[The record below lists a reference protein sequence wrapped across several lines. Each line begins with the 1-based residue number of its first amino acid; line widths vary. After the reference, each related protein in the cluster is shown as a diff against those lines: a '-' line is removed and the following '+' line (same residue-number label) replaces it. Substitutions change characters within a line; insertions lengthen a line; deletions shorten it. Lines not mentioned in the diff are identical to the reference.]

1 MHQLMQV
8 ELDFQCYST
17 TMAQWFNDSGEQLF
31 VEELLP
37 IARQVLDEFDSG
49 TAVRLDEIQL
59 QLPPL
64 HLPAD
69 RYVLQHSF
77 REALRQQLW
86 LLLPTAVPQPEVTKL
101 RGLTAA
107 QQQQLITALQQ
118 ADSKTLQQH
127 WPLYLQHATQLLAV
141 LQYLASH
148 SNLCQALAFG
158 LSHTMLAQLLQ
169 LLAPSEQRFMLQ
181 LMAQPQLFSVVQGR
195 SNSALQSQSASL
207 PPPAL
212 QQRQRHLWQLSL
224 SYLLVERGSQ
234 FNRRSY
240 LHYLLRKMAAHD
252 NLSVQSLVQHML
264 LTLRRS
270 RQLFARH
277 SPLLLQ
283 LTELLTGMADAPLSQ
298 PDSSSIPS
306 AKEAAVGGLTV
317 PQREQLLLALRL
329 ADNPALQR
337 NWAFYLQHSAELL
350 TILRQLA
357 SHSDI
362 CHVLAF
368 GLNQAMLAQLL
379 QLLAPSEQRFMLQL
393 MAQPQLFS
401 AVQSSIKA
409 RSQPQQAQLPPPAL
423 QQRQRHLW
431 QLSLSYL
438 LVERGSQF
446 NRRSY
451 LHYLLR
457 KMAAH
462 DNLSVQSLVQHMLRV
477 LQRSRQLFS
486 WHSPLLLQLT
496 ELLAG
501 IADLTPPATDGLD
514 NSFSALPGYF
524 SYRLAQPVMA
534 LPQVGATRPIP
545 RSALQHQARRW
556 RQWQQLLLLG
566 QLTLAQQRQFNLLLR
581 QLLQQ
586 PNALWLDGLRQQLSG
601 SSLLARLVQYASDDH
616 LQRLFQQ
623 LQPASFASM
632 QPYTS
637 LLQWG
642 LGGISLPLPLYRQ
655 ARWLPL
661 LQCSLQ
667 RQPLTLPLLISQ
679 LQLWLETETGSA
691 ASRTLLQ
698 QLAQQLQH
706 YTGNTAQGSRPQLL
720 QQLTVQL
727 AAMAVTAT
735 SAPQPA
741 TAAVPKAT
749 ASGNTR
755 VLPASSLLL
764 SGVAQDNGTGGG
776 SDEQIQAPVHRV
788 ANAGIVLA
796 APYIPM
802 LLQRLGWVSAQRF
815 ISTEQAWQAC
825 ALLHYMTTAHW
836 QAELVPDYWQQWPLP
851 MLLSGVQPPCPVGF
865 VPQLTDEALAM
876 ADSLLAGILAQWPKL
891 AGSTV
896 TTLRECFLQRGGTL
910 ERAGNGSGWQLQLD
924 SGPYDMLLDGLPW
937 SYSLIRYPWMQGEV
951 YVHWRG

>member
-1 MHQLMQV
+1 MPMHQLTQV
-8 ELDFQCYST
+8 ELDFQCHST
-17 TMAQWFNDSGEQLF
+17 TMAQWFNAAGEQLF
-31 VEELLP
+31 IDELLP
-37 IARQVLDEFDSG
+37 LAQQVLDEFDTG
-49 TAVRLDEIQL
+49 MAVRLDEIQL

-86 LLLPTAVPQPEVTKL
+86 LLLPAAVPQPDVTK
-101 RGLTAA
+101 RPGLTAA
-107 QQQQLITALQQ
+107 QQQQLIMALQQ
-118 ADSKTLQQH
+118 ADSKALQQH
-127 WPLYLQHATQLLAV
+127 WPLYLQHAAQLLSI
-141 LQYLASH
+141 LRYLASH
-148 SNLCQALAFG
+148 SNVCQALAFG
-158 LSHTMLAQLLQ
+158 LTDAMLAQLLQLLAPSEQRFMLQLMAQPQLFSVVPGSSNADFRYQPAPLPPPALQQRQRHLWQFSLSYLLVERGSQFNRRSYLHYLLRKMAAHDNLSLQSLVQHMLLTLQHSRQLFARHSPLLLQLTELLTGMADAPLQPPGVTKIASATEAPQVGLTVSQHQQLLLALRLADNITLQRNWALYLQHSAELLTILRQLASRSDLCQVLAFGLSHAMLAQLLQ

-181 LMAQPQLFSVVQGR
+181 LMAQPQLFSVVQ
-195 SNSALQSQSASL
+195 SSVKTQPQSQSAPL
-207 PPPAL
+207 PPAAL

-252 NLSVQSLVQHML
+252 NLSVQSLVQHM
-264 LTLRRS
+264 
-270 RQLFARH
+270 Q
-277 SPLLLQ
+277 
-283 LTELLTGMADAPLSQ
+283 
-298 PDSSSIPS
+298 
-306 AKEAAVGGLTV
+306 
-317 PQREQLLLALRL
+317 
-329 ADNPALQR
+329 
-337 NWAFYLQHSAELL
+337 
-350 TILRQLA
+350 
-357 SHSDI
+357 
-362 CHVLAF
+362 
-368 GLNQAMLAQLL
+368 
-379 QLLAPSEQRFMLQL
+379 
-393 MAQPQLFS
+393 
-401 AVQSSIKA
+401 
-409 RSQPQQAQLPPPAL
+409 
-423 QQRQRHLW
+423 
-431 QLSLSYL
+431 
-438 LVERGSQF
+438 
-446 NRRSY
+446 
-451 LHYLLR
+451 
-457 KMAAH
+457 
-462 DNLSVQSLVQHMLRV
+462 RV

-501 IADLTPPATDGLD
+501 IAEPASLATDGLAD
-514 NSFSALPGYF
+514 SFSALPGYF
-524 SYRLAQPVMA
+524 SYRLAQPVTA
-534 LPQVGATRPIP
+534 LPQVGTTRPVQ

-601 SSLLARLVQYASDDH
+601 GTLLARLVQYASDDH
-616 LQRLFQQ
+616 LQQLFQQ
-623 LQPASFASM
+623 LQPASFASI

-655 ARWLPL
+655 ARWQPL

-679 LQLWLETETGSA
+679 LQQWLEAETGSA

-706 YTGNTAQGSRPQLL
+706 YTGNAAQGSRPQLL
-720 QQLTVQL
+720 QQLKVQL
-727 AAMAVTAT
+727 AGMAATAT
-735 SAPQPA
+735 SAAQPA
-741 TAAVPKAT
+741 TAPKAA
-749 ASGNTR
+749 ASGPE
-755 VLPASSLLL
+755 VLPASSPLV
-764 SGVAQDNGTGGG
+764 SGVAQAHTSGGFIDG
-776 SDEQIQAPVHRV
+776 QTPAQAHWVT
-788 ANAGIVLA
+788 NAGIVLA

-815 ISTEQAWQAC
+815 TSIEQAWQAC
-825 ALLHYMTTAHW
+825 ALLHYMTTGHW
-836 QAELVPDYWQQWPLP
+836 QPELRPDYWQQWPLP

-865 VPQLTDEALAM
+865 VPQLSSEALAM

-891 AGSTV
+891 ASSSV